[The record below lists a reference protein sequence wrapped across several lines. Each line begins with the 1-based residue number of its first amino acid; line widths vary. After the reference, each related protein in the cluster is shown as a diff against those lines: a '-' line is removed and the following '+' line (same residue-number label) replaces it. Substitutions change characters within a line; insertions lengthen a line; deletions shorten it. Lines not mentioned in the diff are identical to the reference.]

1 METLQELKNRHEQ
14 ELNTFIDNYVFFAFN
29 NEQFEEGLKKLNCG
43 KSEVTGFIAGGIIL
57 KNKVDEYISLAKK
70 HKSELAKRAKEDREG
85 QIKLLVYEL
94 GNHEYGYTGDPTDA
108 IKSLGFKVSKTVLS
122 KAIEQYNYNLNHQE

>member
-1 METLQELKNRHEQ
+1 METLQELKKRHEQ

-29 NEQFEEGLKKLNCG
+29 NEQLEEGLKKLNCS
-43 KSEVTGFIAGGIIL
+43 KNDVIGFVAGGIIL
-57 KNKVDEYISLAKK
+57 KNKVADYISLSKR
-70 HKSELAKRAKEDREG
+70 HKSELTKKAKEDKEA

-108 IKSLGFKVSKTVLS
+108 IKSLGFKVSKTVLN
-122 KAIEQYNYNLNHQE
+122 KAIEQYNYNLNQQE

>member
-1 METLQELKNRHEQ
+1 METLQELKKRHEQ
-14 ELNTFIDNYVFFAFN
+14 ELNTFLDSNVFFAFN
-29 NEQFEEGLKKLNCG
+29 NEQFEEGLKKLNCS
-43 KSEVTGFIAGGIIL
+43 KEDITGFIAGGIIL
-57 KNKVDEYISLAKK
+57 KNKVSEYLEMSKR
-70 HKSELAKRAKEDREG
+70 HKSELAKKAKEDKEA

-122 KAIEQYNYNLNHQE
+122 KAIEQYNHNLNYEE